1 MAAVCVAGH
10 LDGERSFN
18 FVFWGCGFDHRE
30 RSIHGEF

>member
-10 LDGERSFN
+10 LDGERCLN
-18 FVFWGCGFDHRE
+18 FVSWRCGFDHRE